1 MDLDDSFTDK
11 LLKRTKARKDYLK
24 GKMTDSPNRKKRT
37 ALVEEQ
43 QIPNE
48 DDKGHKESPKRLCVE
63 QVAADNE
70 VKEDDPMEEVKENN
84 YFKECEPMEE
94 EEEAPLKARGLA
106 ALRKKNTMQ
115 DDPNDK
121 KVFKDE
127 LMGKPPTYVFS
138 TNSTELC
145 STRKNRL
152 ASLAA
157 DINGWEDNLKRTA
170 VPATTTA
177 KGAQT
182 KSGNHININKI
193 GEQKTCNSVKEM
205 GKEAEKQKPAFNKE
219 KILQPSFKA
228 KEVEDTLN
236 RSFEPS
242 NLPLSARKAL
252 FEQAAHGNK
261 TQSEQQTIE
270 PKLSVAQRA
279 AMFENGPKNKF
290 GSRSAYQKPAYASP
304 DKPFT
309 KVDRDSPVK
318 SAATS
323 SCKSPAKPSTALNGS
338 PAKPVVL
345 KGSPAELSSVLIGS
359 PAKPFAALTGSPS
372 KSLAAASGSPAKI
385 SFALNRNSPAKSGTT
400 EGRATTPAK
409 SSIPKPPA
417 EPPMS
422 PSQQQWVKSAG
433 IEPDKKRPLSSLVN
447 HWEKLSS
454 SSSVTNSQSEE
465 EVPPHALP
473 ARENVSYSSEEEQDE
488 QVESDCEE
496 ELTESEHEEQHVQ
509 SEHEEPAASEDEE
522 SKTDSNFDE
531 EESADDDPFTD
542 TSSFNS
548 KKFAA
553 AAGIETETENED
565 RNSAPDRYSAN
576 SVSDGSS
583 CYPSQSLSSSSCGT
597 TDGEERAGHQPLSYT
612 VSFYRKQKQDSR
624 TPPLR
629 TIVRREQVPPL
640 TEEEQGRIIDI
651 QEAIKRLQEEVVLQQ
666 NIIGQTSQLINVCCT
681 KPEFS
686 GSTEEVEAEKVLL
699 TATQKRQA
707 CLNEIQRLKSHGAQ
721 GGVAEDG
728 YGTLTIMNME
738 LPLKRDFIAAQ
749 LEGKTS
755 DIHYFLCLV
764 RHGHQVIET
773 QMVSTNDKI
782 ADGSLH
788 FTNLI
793 KLKNLPP
800 DFSVVF
806 EVFTLQTKKES
817 MSHDKKYGIRRDHSK
832 IRLTPKGK
840 KGDGKL
846 PAVSSP
852 GGPHAVR
859 SPSFR
864 VVGYTRFTLQNC
876 TKKCFTLDKIP
887 FTSPLEGVLKV
898 KLQLHAEHNVTER
911 GFLTMFEDVSGFG
924 AWHRRWCCL
933 ENHLL
938 SYWKYPD
945 EENKKDAMGSIDLR
959 QCITKEVRV
968 VSRDICARPHTFQ
981 LVEVRPRKKGDRDT
995 LISQSHDTLTTTR
1008 RLLSADTREERERWC
1023 QRLNDALRY
1032 VRLWDPKALA
1042 PTQ

>member
-24 GKMTDSPNRKKRT
+24 GKMMDSPARKKRT

-48 DDKGHKESPKRLCVE
+48 GDEGHKESPKRLCVE
-63 QVAADNE
+63 QVASEHE
-70 VKEDDPMEEVKENN
+70 VKEDDSMEEVKENVSVKQQETKKSN
-84 YFKECEPMEE
+84 YMKEDEPMEE
-94 EEEAPLKARGLA
+94 EEEEAPLRARGLA
-106 ALRKKNTMQ
+106 ALRKKHSAE
-115 DDPNDK
+115 DDPNERKASQDNQQ
-121 KVFKDE
+121 VN
-127 LMGKPPTYVFS
+127 KPPSYMFS
-138 TNSTELC
+138 TNGTELC
-145 STRKNRL
+145 STRNRL

-157 DINGWEDNLKRTA
+157 NINGWEDNLKRSA
-170 VPATTTA
+170 LPSTTSA
-177 KGAQT
+177 KGASTRSEHQF
-182 KSGNHININKI
+182 NKTN
-193 GEQKTCNSVKEM
+193 EQKTWNNVKEM
-205 GKEAEKQKPAFNKE
+205 GKEAEKQKPVFNKE
-219 KILQPSFKA
+219 AEKHKPFVNKEAEKQKPAFSKEGTFQPNFRA

-252 FEQAAHGNK
+252 FEQAALGNK
-261 TQSEQQTIE
+261 VQTEQQTFE

-279 AMFENGPKNKF
+279 AMFENAPKNKF
-290 GSRSAYQKPAYASP
+290 GSRPAPQKPANA
-304 DKPFT
+304 
-309 KVDRDSPVK
+309 SPVK
-318 SAATS
+318 TPSKMESPVKPAAAMD
-323 SCKSPAKPSTALNGS
+323 CRSPAKSSTVFNGS
-338 PAKPVVL
+338 PARP
-345 KGSPAELSSVLIGS
+345 S
-359 PAKPFAALTGSPS
+359 AALTGSPAKPS
-372 KSLAAASGSPAKI
+372 AASIGSPVKSSPAFSHCSPAKPGV
-385 SFALNRNSPAKSGTT
+385 NGGNT
-400 EGRATTPAK
+400 TTPTK

-417 EPPMS
+417 EPRMS
-422 PSQQQWVKSAG
+422 PSQQQWAKTASL
-433 IEPDKKRPLSSLVN
+433 EPEKKRPLSSLVN

-465 EVPPHALP
+465 EVPFQTLA
-473 ARENVSYSSEEEQDE
+473 AREEASYSSEEEQDDH
-488 QVESDCEE
+488 VESECEE
-496 ELTESEHEEQHVQ
+496 EQTESEHEEQQVQ
-509 SEHEEPAASEDEE
+509 SEREERTTSEYYE
-522 SKTDSNFDE
+522 SKSDSTPNE
-531 EESADDDPFTD
+531 EDSDDDPFTD

-565 RNSAPDRYSAN
+565 RNSVPDRYSVN
-576 SVSDGSS
+576 SISDGSS

-597 TDGEERAGHQPLSYT
+597 TDGEDRPTHQPLSYT

-629 TIVRREQVPPL
+629 TIVRREQVAPL

-651 QEAIKRLQEEVVLQQ
+651 QDAIKRLQEEIVLQQ

-686 GSTEEVEAEKVLL
+686 GSSEEVEAERVLL

-728 YGTLTIMNME
+728 YGTLTITNME

-755 DIHYFLCLV
+755 DVHYFLCLV
-764 RHGHQVIET
+764 RHGAQVIET

-817 MSHDKKYGIRRDHSK
+817 LSHDKKYGIRRDHSK
-832 IRLTPKGK
+832 IKLTPKGK

-846 PAVSSP
+846 PVSSP

-898 KLQLHAEHNVTER
+898 KLQLHAEHNVLEK

-924 AWHRRWCCL
+924 AWHRRWCSL

-945 EENKKDAMGSIDLR
+945 EEHKK
-959 QCITKEVRV
+959 
-968 VSRDICARPHTFQ
+968 
-981 LVEVRPRKKGDRDT
+981 
-995 LISQSHDTLTTTR
+995 
-1008 RLLSADTREERERWC
+1008 
-1023 QRLNDALRY
+1023 
-1032 VRLWDPKALA
+1032 VRLFLWFL
-1042 PTQ
+1042 QLF